1 MQPDS
6 PPPAAGGRCRLR
18 RLLGSLRFR
27 LILLVLLAML
37 AAIGQTVYTSWERR
51 RDAREDARAH
61 ALELARLASANLEGL
76 VEGTRQL
83 LVSLSQL
90 PQVRGGDPQACEALL
105 QELLPRFSLYAGFG
119 LLDEQGRPTC
129 SAWQL
134 GSPAQLSERTL
145 FQRVR
150 DRRDFAVGG
159 YAPGSIPEKV
169 ALEFGYP
176 VVDDAGE
183 VRGVVFAAM
192 DLAWLNLL
200 AADAQLPDGSAFSVV
215 HEDGTVLAH
224 YPDPE
229 KWVGRNLA
237 SAPSVRAGLSR
248 GEGTAE
254 VSGLDGQPRLYA
266 FRPLRGA
273 VGSEDLHVS
282 VGVPLAI
289 AFAEADRA
297 LARNLGVLGLIA
309 ILALAGTAV
318 VGEAFVLRPVE
329 ALLRATRQLSLGDLD
344 VRTGPPYRGG
354 ELGQLARAFDEMAG
368 ALQARRAEAARAE
381 EDLRRSRD
389 ELEARVAERTR
400 EISQAN
406 ERLRLELEER
416 HRITE
421 ALRASEERFKAFMD
435 NSPAVGFM
443 KDEEGRFVY
452 CNTRF
457 ETLFHVRVEDILG
470 KTDFEL
476 WPEDVARSW
485 RENDRAVLASGQS
498 VELLETVP
506 TPDGVD
512 RHWMV
517 FKFPVRA
524 ESGRQILGGVAIDVT
539 ARLHAEED
547 LRKANEEL
555 KRWVAELERRTL
567 QITQLSEMADLLQ
580 SCQTPEEAY
589 SVITQ
594 SAQQLFPA
602 YAGALC
608 MFTPSRNVVESVS
621 AWGPAPTGERVFHPD
636 DCWALR
642 RGQVHVVY
650 DPRTE
655 LVCGHLSRPVVHP
668 YLCVPMMAQGQAL
681 GMLHLAAGLG
691 AQDAEGKAEGAAEAS
706 RKLATAV
713 AEQVA
718 LAIANM
724 RLRETLRYQAIR
736 DPLTGLFNRRYM
748 EESLEREIHRA
759 ARRHSSVG
767 VVMLDLDRF
776 KSFNDAFGHAAGDT
790 LLRELG
796 AFIRAHLRG
805 EDIACRY
812 GGEEFTLILPDADL
826 DQTRARAEQ
835 LRQGARHLTV
845 LHHGQT
851 LAAIT
856 LSLGV
861 AAFPDSGAS
870 VEEILSAAD
879 TALYEAKAAG
889 RDRVTLAAAVE

>member
-1 MQPDS
+1 MPSDR
-6 PPPAAGGRCRLR
+6 PPASAPERFRFRSLPA
-18 RLLGSLRFR
+18 SLRFR
-27 LILLVLLAML
+27 LTVLVLLAML
-37 AAIGQTVYTSWERR
+37 AAIGQSAYTSWERR
-51 RDAREDARAH
+51 RDAREEARAH

-83 LVSLSQL
+83 LVSFSQL

-105 QELLPRFSLYAGFG
+105 DELLPRFSLYAGFG
-119 LLDEQGRPTC
+119 LLDDAGQVTC

-134 GSPAQLSERTL
+134 GSPAQISEQKL
-145 FQRVR
+145 FQRAR
-150 DRRDFAVGG
+150 ERRDFAVGG

-169 ALEFGYP
+169 ALDFGYP

-183 VRGVVFAAM
+183 LRGVVFAAM

-200 AADAQLPDGSAFSVV
+200 AADAQLPEGSAFAVV

-237 SAPSVRAGLSR
+237 GAASVRAGLR
-248 GEGTAE
+248 GAEGTAE
-254 VSGLDGQPRLYA
+254 VAGLDGQPRLYA

-282 VGVPLAI
+282 VGVPLSV
-289 AFAEADRA
+289 AFADADREMV
-297 LARNLGVLGLIA
+297 RNLLVLGLVA

-318 VGEAFVLRPVE
+318 VGEAFVLRPVR
-329 ALLRATRQLSLGDLD
+329 ALLRATRRLSQGDLD

-368 ALQARRAEAARAE
+368 ALQERRDEAARAE
-381 EDLRRSRD
+381 ESLRHSRD

-406 ERLRLELEER
+406 DRLSRELEER
-416 HRITE
+416 QRIAE

-435 NSPAVGFM
+435 NNPAVGFM
-443 KDEEGRFVY
+443 KDEEGRFIY
-452 CNTRF
+452 CNARF
-457 ETLFHVRVEDILG
+457 ETLFHVRPDEILG
-470 KTDFEL
+470 KTGFEL
-476 WPEDVARSW
+476 WPEDVARAL
-485 RENDRAVLASGQS
+485 RENDLAVLASGQS
-498 VELLETVP
+498 VERLERVP

-517 FKFPVRA
+517 FKFPIRA

-539 ARLHAEED
+539 ARLQAEED
-547 LRKANEEL
+547 LRHANEEL
-555 KRWVAELERRTL
+555 KRWVGELERRTR

-580 SCQTPEEAY
+580 SCQTPEESYA
-589 SVITQ
+589 VITQ
-594 SAQQLFPA
+594 SAQQLFPS

-608 MFTPSRNVVESVS
+608 MFTASRNVVESVS

-642 RGQVHVVY
+642 RGQVHVVS

-655 LVCGHLSRPVVHP
+655 LVCGHLSKPVSGP

-681 GMLHLAAGLG
+681 GMLHLVGGPEANA
-691 AQDAEGKAEGAAEAS
+691 AEGKAEGAEAT

-748 EESLEREIHRA
+748 EESLERELHRA
-759 ARRHSSVG
+759 ARRQTSVG

-826 DQTRARAEQ
+826 EQTRERAEE

-879 TALYEAKAAG
+879 AALYDAKAAG
-889 RDRVTLAAAVE
+889 RDRVTVAAGVE